1 MVRPFLK
8 LFSKNLVL
16 KEASSEQLMMLVQ
29 QGSREAFEVLYD
41 RHKGMIFS
49 FTSAMV
55 KNPTWA
61 QELTQ
66 EAFMKVFE
74 KKALYREQYTFT
86 SWLYSIARNLTLDEL
101 KKKDASRFTVTLK
114 DTEGEEILAEDLES
128 HEAGPV
134 EATIEKLERED
145 LISAISTLKDEY
157 RDVLLMRVFSEMSYD
172 EISEELGIKV
182 SSVKTHLNRA
192 KKELKKIIEEQG
204 EQK

>member
-1 MVRPFLK
+1 
-8 LFSKNLVL
+8 
-16 KEASSEQLMMLVQ
+16 
-29 QGSREAFEVLYD
+29 
-41 RHKGMIFS
+41 
-49 FTSAMV
+49 MV
-55 KNPTWA
+55 KSPAWA

-74 KKALYREQYTFT
+74 KKALYRKQYTFT
-86 SWLYSIARNLTLDEL
+86 SWLYSIARNLTLDDL

-128 HEAGPV
+128 QGAGPV
-134 EATIEKLERED
+134 EETIEKLERED
-145 LISAISTLKDEY
+145 LINAISTLKDEY

-192 KKELKKIIEEQG
+192 KKELKKIVEEQG
-204 EQK
+204 EQE